1 MAKIVNT
8 SVEHL
13 NKLMEALVDIA
24 TAAPV
29 GPWTATESSGYNNPS
44 VSTPDGPLFSTG
56 NARQRSHSE
65 RAAAAIYVA
74 TFDPEMVILLLDI
87 INQLVIE
94 R

>member
-29 GPWTATESSGYNNPS
+29 GPWTATESSCVRVGWKDESAKLLNERHR
-44 VSTPDGPLFSTG
+44 DG
-56 NARQRSHSE
+56 A
-65 RAAAAIYVA
+65 
-74 TFDPEMVILLLDI
+74 
-87 INQLVIE
+87 
-94 R
+94 